1 MNQAQTHT
9 QTQTQTTPRFFSQD
23 QAVFLNPD
31 LLGGKAAN
39 LAWLTREGF
48 PVPRWWVATT
58 GAFHDIL
65 VFNDLT
71 AWVDQQIDHIGS
83 GDDLKLLEKI
93 ATDIGDRIRN
103 AELPASLIEQIAEAL
118 VGQEQTF
125 FAVRSSVLG
134 EDAQGASFAGQMDS
148 YLFQRGLDAI
158 CESLLQVAASAF
170 NGRALQYRVSKG
182 IPLSDIQAAV
192 IVQEMVEGEVSGVMF
207 TAHPGNGSRRHA
219 LISGAWGTGE
229 GIVAGLC
236 NTDEFTVGLFDN
248 QIEETLADKDLAV
261 VFDRDNNRGTL
272 EQPVPDSQRHI
283 ACLSE
288 TQTIELKDLG
298 LRIAQL
304 RREPQDIEWTLRD
317 DQFHILQTRPVTRL
331 PAPNPASCSTPGR
344 RLVFDNSNIQE
355 SYCGVTTPLT
365 FSFANRAYAKVYEQ
379 TMRVLGISTSEIERH
394 RDMLDNM
401 LGLINGRVYYNI
413 NNWYRGLLMLPSFN
427 SNKADMERMMG
438 LTDPVDLVTDTR
450 ATTGEKLRKLPQIL
464 RALFHLLRG
473 FRRMDTL
480 VADFRAMF
488 DRTYQS
494 IRRDQLHTLT
504 PGELIAEAR
513 RLDAELLDRW
523 TSPILNDFYV
533 MMMNGRVHG
542 ALVAAGFEQ
551 PSVLQNNLLSGEE
564 GIESTEPTKVLLELC
579 AIVRKS
585 PDLRRL
591 LETPADGKNA
601 SQGDLLGQ
609 IQVLDPGFHLR
620 CLDYIERYGDRT
632 MGELKLESVTLRQD
646 PSFLFS
652 ILRNY
657 LTRDDLTPE
666 TLAANEA
673 RFRAEAEEEAFTT
686 IKEKLGRRALRRF
699 RKHLD
704 KLRDAI
710 RNRENMRLARTRMF
724 GLYRELFL
732 ELGKQLAFHD
742 ALDQPRD
749 IFWLSLEEIYAWND
763 GRAVQARLK
772 PLVACRRE
780 EYADYE
786 GDEPP
791 HHFWTWD
798 VVYLQNQFAY
808 PHEVVT
814 QGDGDGDLQGTGCY
828 PGIVDNKVRLIFSP
842 EDELSLDGQILCT
855 VRTDPGWAPLFP
867 TAGGIIVER
876 GSTLS
881 HSAVVARE
889 LGIPAIIG
897 IPGLTKI
904 LADGERVR
912 MDGARGTVERFKK
925 AEEADSHDQ

>member
-1 MNQAQTHT
+1 MSQPS
-9 QTQTQTTPRFFSQD
+9 TTPRFYRQD
-23 QAVFLNPD
+23 QALFLNPD

-39 LAWLTREGF
+39 LAWLTREGL

-65 VFNDLT
+65 AFNDLT
-71 AWVDQQIDHIGS
+71 AWVDQQIEHIGT
-83 GDDLKLLEKI
+83 GQDLKQLEKI
-93 ATDIGDRIRN
+93 ATDIGDRIRGARLPDDLK
-103 AELPASLIEQIAEAL
+103 AEIAEAL
-118 VGQEQTF
+118 QGQEQTF

-158 CESLLQVAASAF
+158 YESLLQVAASAF
-170 NGRALQYRVSKG
+170 NGRALQYRISKG
-182 IPLSDIQAAV
+182 IALSDIQAAV

-219 LISGAWGTGE
+219 LISAAWGTGE
-229 GIVAGLC
+229 GIVAGIC

-248 QIEETLADKDLAV
+248 QITTTLADKDLAV
-261 VFDRDNNRGTL
+261 VFDGDSNRGTR
-272 EQPVPDSQRHI
+272 EQPVPDGQRHI

-288 TQTIELKDLG
+288 VQAIQLKDLG
-298 LRIAQL
+298 LRIAEL
-304 RREPQDIEWTLRD
+304 RREPQDIEWTLRAG
-317 DQFHILQTRPVTRL
+317 QFHILQTRPVTRL
-331 PAPNPASCSTPGR
+331 PAPNPPQGR

-379 TMRVLGISTSEIERH
+379 TMRVLGISSAEIERH

-401 LGLINGRVYYNI
+401 LGLVNGRVYYNI

-450 ATTGEKLRKLPQIL
+450 ASTGEKLRKLPQIL

-488 DRTYQS
+488 DRTYRS

-513 RLDAELLDRW
+513 RLDTELLDRW
-523 TSPILNDFYV
+523 TAPILNDFYV
-533 MMMNGRVHG
+533 MMMNGRVHST
-542 ALVAAGFEQ
+542 LVAAGFEQ

-579 AIVRKS
+579 ATVRQQPK
-585 PDLRRL
+585 LRRL
-591 LETPADGKNA
+591 LEAPAA
-601 SQGDLLGQ
+601 SQSNLLGQ
-609 IQVLDPGFHLR
+609 IQVLDPDFHQR
-620 CLDYIERYGDRT
+620 CQDYIERYGDRT

-646 PSFLFS
+646 PAFLFS

-673 RFRAEAEEEAFTT
+673 RFRAEAEQEAFSA
-686 IKEKLGRRALRRF
+686 IQHKLGRQALRRF
-699 RKHLD
+699 RKHLG
-704 KLRDAI
+704 KLRAAI

-742 ALDQPRD
+742 ALEQPRD
-749 IFWLSLEEIYAWND
+749 IFWLSLEELYAWND

-786 GDEPP
+786 NDEPP

-798 VVYLQNQFAY
+798 VVYLQNQYAY
-808 PHEVVT
+808 PHEVVS
-814 QGDGDGDLQGTGCY
+814 QGDGNGDLQGTGCY
-828 PGIVDNKVRLIFSP
+828 PGIVDAKVRLIFSP

-897 IPGLTKI
+897 IPGLTSL

-912 MDGARGTVERFKK
+912 MDGAKGTVERFQET
-925 AEEADSHDQ
+925 AVEENHDQ